1 MKPGPSSERAVILAA
16 SERDAVKTAHL
27 IKEAGYY
34 ANICGDLAELEHQV
48 ASGAGLAIIADEAIR
63 TADLAGLTRWL
74 NEQPSWSD
82 FPIVLMS
89 EKGGPERNPEA
100 ARLGRALG
108 NVTFIERPFHPTTLV
123 SLVAAAVRG
132 RRRQYQTR
140 QILEDLTE
148 SEYLLQTALD
158 AGHLGAL
165 ELHLPDFELEASPT
179 CKTFFGRK
187 PRDPFT
193 YQDLLDAVHPDDRA
207 RRSEIVEQTLRTGA
221 DYRIEYRNIWP
232 DGTQHWVDVRA
243 RAVRRPDG
251 SIRSLVGVCS
261 DITARKTA
269 EIEREALLAQLAAE
283 RTALAE
289 LTATLEQRVEQRTAD
304 LMKEVAARE
313 RAQEQLRHAQ
323 KMEAIG
329 QLTGGVAH
337 DFNNLL
343 MAVMGNLDL
352 LRKRMP
358 EDPRLRR
365 LVDGA
370 LQGAERGASLT
381 QRLLAF
387 ARQQDL
393 RAVPVDLGAL
403 VRDMSELLERSLGPR
418 ITLRLDIPDG
428 LPPACVD
435 TNQLELAVLNLA
447 INARDA
453 MPDGGVIEIRLAA
466 WQVKNDQARND
477 QVGSDQAKGEP
488 TLQPGNYL
496 KLSVVDSGS
505 GMSPDVLK
513 RAIEPFFSSKPVGK
527 GTGLGL
533 SMVHGLAVQLGGTL
547 QLSSA
552 VGKGTTA
559 VLVLP
564 VATTA
569 PAVESPAPA
578 AQKVKRSAVI
588 LLVDDDPL
596 IAMSTMEMLED
607 LGHRVIGANSGPH
620 ALDILRSDQQIDL
633 MMTDHVMPGMTGLEL
648 AAASREL
655 RPHLVVLLA
664 TGYAELPDGTQV
676 DLPRLAKPYHQDQ
689 LRERLDQ
696 LLGQG
701 GGQLAAATG
710 TDSLAAPSTLSPSP

>member
-1 MKPGPSSERAVILAA
+1 VRPGPSSERAVILAS
-16 SERDAVKTAHL
+16 SERDAAKTAHL

-34 ANICGDLAELEHQV
+34 ANICGDLVELQRQI
-48 ASGAGLAIIADEAIR
+48 ASGAGLAIIADEVLR
-63 TADLAGLTRWL
+63 HADLTGLTQWL

-89 EKGGPERNPEA
+89 EAGGPERNPEA
-100 ARLGRALG
+100 ARLGRELG

-132 RRRQYQTR
+132 RRRQYETR
-140 QILEDLTE
+140 AILGDLTE
-148 SEYLLQTALD
+148 NESLLQTALN

-165 ELHLPDFELEASPT
+165 EVHLPDFQLEASAT
-179 CKTFFGRK
+179 CKRFFGRSESEA
-187 PRDPFT
+187 FT
-193 YQDLLDAVHPDDRA
+193 FQDLLDAIHPDDRA
-207 RRSEIVEQTLRTGA
+207 RRTEVVEHTLRTGA

-251 SIRSLVGVCS
+251 SIGSLVGVCS

-313 RAQEQLRHAQ
+313 KAQEQLRHAQ

-358 EDPRLRR
+358 DDPRLRR
-365 LVDGA
+365 LIDGA

-403 VRDMSELLERSLGPR
+403 VRDMSNLLERSLGPR
-418 ITLRLDIPDG
+418 VTLRLDIPQD
-428 LPPACVD
+428 LPPAFVD
-435 TNQLELAVLNLA
+435 TNQLELAILNLA

-453 MPDGGVIEIRLAA
+453 MPDGGSIEIRLAA
-466 WQVKNDQARND
+466 WQARND
-477 QVGSDQAKGEP
+477 P
-488 TLQPGNYL
+488 TLRPGTYL
-496 KLSVVDSGS
+496 KLSVVDTGT
-505 GMSPDVLK
+505 GMAPDVLK
-513 RAIEPFFSSKPVGK
+513 RAVEPFFSSKPVGK

-533 SMVHGLAVQLGGTL
+533 SMVHGLAVQLGGDL
-547 QLSSA
+547 QLAST

-559 VLVLP
+559 TLLLP
-564 VATTA
+564 VASAA
-569 PAVESPAPA
+569 PELEGRAPA
-578 AQKVKRSAVI
+578 ASKVKRSAVI
-588 LLVDDDPL
+588 LFVDDDPL
-596 IAMSTMEMLED
+596 IAMSTVEMLDD
-607 LGHRVIGANSGPH
+607 LGHRVISANSGQH
-620 ALDILRSDQQIDL
+620 ALDIVRSEQPIDL
-633 MMTDHVMPGMTGLEL
+633 MMTDHMMPGMTGVEL
-648 AAASREL
+648 AAAARQI
-655 RPHLVVLLA
+655 RPQLPVLLA
-664 TGYAELPDGTQV
+664 TGYAELPEGIQV

-689 LRERLDQ
+689 LRERLDE
-696 LLGQG
+696 LLA
-701 GGQLAAATG
+701 LDAARRVATASS
-710 TDSLAAPSTLSPSP
+710 DSLATPAAFSPSP

>member
-1 MKPGPSSERAVILAA
+1 VKPGPSSERAVILAA

-34 ANICGDLAELEHQV
+34 ANICGDLAELKRQI
-48 ASGAGLAIIADEAIR
+48 ASGSGLAIIADEAIR
-63 TADLAGLTRWL
+63 DTDLTGLTRWL
-74 NEQPSWSD
+74 NDQPSWSD

-89 EKGGPERNPEA
+89 EGGGPERNPEA

-108 NVTFIERPFHPTTLV
+108 NVTFIEGPFHPTTLV

-140 QILEDLTE
+140 AILEDLTE
-148 SEYLLQTALD
+148 SEDLLQTALN

-165 ELHLPDFELEASPT
+165 EIHLPDFELDASPT
-179 CKTFFGRK
+179 CKRFFGRK
-187 PRDPFT
+187 PGDPFS

-207 RRSEIVEQTLRTGA
+207 RRHEAVEQTLRTGT
-221 DYRIEYRNIWP
+221 DYRIEYRNSWP
-232 DGTQHWVDVRA
+232 DGTEHWVDVRA
-243 RAVRRPDG
+243 RVVRRPDG

-289 LTATLEQRVEQRTAD
+289 ITATLEQRVGQRTAD
-304 LMKEVAARE
+304 LMQEVAARE
-313 RAQEQLRHAQ
+313 KAQEQLRHAQ

-358 EDPRLRR
+358 EDPRLHR

-403 VRDMSELLERSLGPR
+403 VRDMSNLLERSLGPR
-418 ITLRLDIPDG
+418 VALRLDIPAG
-428 LPPACVD
+428 LPPACID
-435 TNQLELAVLNLA
+435 TNQLELAILNLA

-453 MPDGGVIEIRLAA
+453 MADGGAIEIRLAA
-466 WQVKNDQARND
+466 WQAKNDPSLR
-477 QVGSDQAKGEP
+477 
-488 TLQPGNYL
+488 PGNYL
-496 KLSVVDSGS
+496 KLSVVDTGT
-505 GMSPDVLK
+505 GMAPDVLK

-533 SMVHGLAVQLGGTL
+533 SMVHGLAVQLGGAL
-547 QLSSA
+547 LLSSM

-559 VLVLP
+559 TLVLP
-564 VATTA
+564 VATSA
-569 PAVESPAPA
+569 PELEGPAPV
-578 AQKVKRSAVI
+578 AQKIERSAVI

-596 IAMSTMEMLED
+596 IAMSTTEMLED
-607 LGHRVIGANSGPH
+607 LGHRVIGVNSGLH
-620 ALDILRSDQQIDL
+620 ALDILKSDQEIDL
-633 MMTDHVMPGMTGLEL
+633 MVTDHMMPGMTGIEL
-648 AAASREL
+648 AIASRQL
-655 RPHLVVLLA
+655 RPQLPVLLA
-664 TGYAELPDGTQV
+664 TGYAELPDGIRV

-696 LLGQG
+696 LLGAGAEQHPG
-701 GGQLAAATG
+701 EVDARN
-710 TDSLAAPSTLSPSP
+710 LSPSP